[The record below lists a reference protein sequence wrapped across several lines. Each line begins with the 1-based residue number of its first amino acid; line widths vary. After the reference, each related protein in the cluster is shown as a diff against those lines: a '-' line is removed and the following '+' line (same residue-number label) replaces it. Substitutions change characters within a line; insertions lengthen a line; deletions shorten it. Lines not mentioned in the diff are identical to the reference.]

1 MEPLETG
8 GSNGTINQVDVDIN
22 MKTNSFPLWGLHMEL
37 YISVRDQRYLAE
49 ATPIV
54 LHQLHCGE
62 SHQNLNGKMSSLTSS
77 HQKFSKVKFSKTF
90 SDKYF

>member
-8 GSNGTINQVDVDIN
+8 GSNGTINQVDVHMRIN
-22 MKTNSFPLWGLHMEL
+22 TFPLWGPHMGL
-37 YISVRDQRYLAE
+37 DISVRDQRYLAE

-77 HQKFSKVKFSKTF
+77 HQKFSKVKFCKTF